1 MGQYHLIV
9 NLDRQEFLDPHKL
22 GVGLK
27 AWEQIANHPS
37 TPQALF
43 VLLLCSNGRGGG
55 DLSDGAEP
63 YIEKVIGR
71 WAGDRIAV
79 IGDYAEDRD
88 LVGDTPDP
96 ASAIYQLCQAGIYR
110 DLSTLVRPVLAAE
123 LGVVYV
129 AEPWTLKMLDGPTTC
144 HESWFIHHDPNAAF
158 SILEPPQKKAPRPR
172 KKNRAARASLKSTH
186 PSKSSSA

>member
-1 MGQYHLIV
+1 MGQYHLVV
-9 NLDRQEFLDPHKL
+9 NLDRQEFVDPHKL

-55 DLSDGAEP
+55 DLADGTEP
-63 YIEKVIGR
+63 CREKVIGR

-79 IGDYAEDRD
+79 IGDYAEDGD
-88 LVGDTPDP
+88 LAGDTPDP
-96 ASAIYQLCQAGIYR
+96 ASAIYELCQSGVYR
-110 DLSTLVRPVLAAE
+110 DLSALVRPVLAAE

-129 AEPWTLKMLDGPTTC
+129 AEPWTLEMLDGTKTC
-144 HESWFIHHDPNAAF
+144 HESWSIHHDPNAAF
-158 SILEPPQKKAPRPR
+158 SILEPPPRQACRPR
-172 KKNRAARASLKSTH
+172 TSDKPRSADFILKSKRTR
-186 PSKSSSA
+186 K